1 MGYFTCSLGSWYFM
15 KKIKE
20 LFSKFKEY
28 VDFKEMSFVTKYI
41 IFAIVLYFL
50 CGIVGRF
57 FV

>member
-1 MGYFTCSLGSWYFM
+1 M